1 MTGLEKILKH
11 IREEAESA
19 ANEMQANAENEAK
32 AILAAA
38 KKEGEGKRTEIL
50 QQSQQ
55 EIKAYENRT
64 ESAIKLNKKRA
75 ILNAKQSII
84 LNVIQE
90 AKTGLI
96 NLPDKEYFDVIVKM
110 IGKFAH
116 ANKGVI
122 LFSKADMER
131 LPQQF
136 SDRIKE
142 ALSAVEGASL
152 EISRDTR
159 DIDGGFIL
167 VYGDI
172 EENCS
177 FEALFE
183 EKMGVLTD
191 KVNDFLLE

>member
-11 IREEAESA
+11 IMEDAEST
-19 ANEMQANAENEAK
+19 ANEIQAKVENEVK
-32 AILAAA
+32 AILSAA
-38 KKEGEGKRTEIL
+38 KKEGEGKRAEIL
-50 QQSQQ
+50 QKSQQ

-75 ILNAKQSII
+75 ILNAKQRII
-84 LNVIQE
+84 RDIIQE
-90 AKTGLI
+90 AKAELI

-116 ANKGVI
+116 ANQGLI
-122 LFSKADMER
+122 IFSKADKER
-131 LPQQF
+131 LPLQF

-142 ALSAVEGASL
+142 ALSAVKGAGL
-152 EISRDTR
+152 EISGETR

-167 VYGDI
+167 VYGDV

-191 KVNDFLLE
+191 KVNDFLFE